1 MDLIEIE
8 GNGRK
13 VGRMCGICVKGWG
26 TKGVWGEC
34 GVFGV
39 KLRGLGG
46 QLEGK
51 QR

>member
-1 MDLIEIE
+1 MKLRLM
-8 GNGRK
+8 GGKWGGCVGFVLK
-13 VGRMCGICVKGWG
+13 VGEPR
-26 TKGVWGEC
+26 GVWGEC